1 MRAAAA
7 TAGALALTAALTGC
21 EGPATGAKR
30 KAPAPAADRTAYSL
44 GEPSELHDSSRQDS
58 DGAKFTVTPTRVV
71 TGTEADMDGSGLK
84 KDASE
89 GPQVPVF
96 VHSTLT
102 HKSGPAMQVR
112 DMDDDL
118 IVRTDS
124 GLRTKALIVIMG
136 SAKWADCPGVDD
148 DKKLTPGQSEQ
159 VCAAFLIPANQKA
172 AAVEL
177 SRGFM
182 KPPLEWPVRN

>member
-1 MRAAAA
+1 M
-7 TAGALALTAALTGC
+7 
-21 EGPATGAKR
+21 
-30 KAPAPAADRTAYSL
+30 
-44 GEPSELHDSSRQDS
+44 
-58 DGAKFTVTPTRVV
+58 
-71 TGTEADMDGSGLK
+71 TGTEADVDGSGLK

-148 DKKLTPGQSEQ
+148 NKKLTPGQSEQ

-182 KPPLEWPVRN
+182 KPPLEWPVKN